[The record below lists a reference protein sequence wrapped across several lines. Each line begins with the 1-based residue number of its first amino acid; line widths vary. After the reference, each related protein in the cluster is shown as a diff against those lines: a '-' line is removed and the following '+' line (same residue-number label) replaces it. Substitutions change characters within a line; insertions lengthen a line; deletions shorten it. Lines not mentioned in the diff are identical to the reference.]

1 MSSNEITEQVRAK
14 STEIQ
19 TEFIMNLVKLCDE
32 FGVNKSQFIRDTVN
46 ELHKFVSTANF
57 DKLQ

>member
-1 MSSNEITEQVRAK
+1 MKDNELEEQIRTK

-19 TEFIMNLVKLCDE
+19 TEFIMKLVKLCDE

-46 ELHKFVSTANF
+46 ELQKFVLTANF
-57 DKLQ
+57 NKLQ